1 MSDGRP
7 AGRMDA
13 GPYVHRGS
21 RAPVGIRCLRHE
33 GIVLVND
40 HAVQGLGRLAAT
52 WELVRADGRILTAP
66 AELPDLRPGQTAA
79 VSLPFRLP
87 RDGGAAWL
95 TLRVV
100 TTADEPW
107 APRGTEL
114 CAPRVRLPANGAARH
129 AGAESAVHASRP
141 ARSPVPAPEPA
152 TATAG
157 NRRRN
162 RPLRAL

>member
-7 AGRMDA
+7 AGRRGA
-13 GPYVHRGS
+13 RPYEHLECRGPVR
-21 RAPVGIRCLRHE
+21 IRCHRHE

-40 HAVQGLGRLAAT
+40 HAVRGLGRLAAT

-66 AELPDLRPGQTAA
+66 ARLPDLRPGETAA
-79 VSLPFRLP
+79 VLPPFPLP
-87 RDGGAAWL
+87 RDGGEAWL

-100 TTADEPW
+100 TAVDEPW

-114 CAPRVRLPANGAARH
+114 CAPRIRLRTASPAAGRADAGSGVRP
-129 AGAESAVHASRP
+129 SRP
-141 ARSPVPAPEPA
+141 AAD
-152 TATAG
+152 G
-157 NRRRN
+157 NHHRN